1 MMESCSCASGSWLRG
16 GQTRPTWE
24 PVRAGE
30 SVPGLRVGQVC
41 IARGALPVDALEADT
56 GRSSLTGFR
65 EAAVG
70 GDGREPGAGETLCVS

>member
-1 MMESCSCASGSWLRG
+1 M
-16 GQTRPTWE
+16 
-24 PVRAGE
+24 
-30 SVPGLRVGQVC
+30 PGLRVGQVC